1 MDSFLAGVTTW
12 DAAASGLLQ
21 DARTAPLTAL
31 FVVASAWWVKG
42 LLLAGLGGVADLRRR
57 RLPHTALWAG
67 IAAVAASIAAAGIKL
82 VVERSRPP
90 LAEPGLQPAVSLPG
104 DYSFPS
110 GHAATAFAAAAAV
123 AVCYP
128 RLRWAVLGLAA
139 LVALS
144 RVYLGVHFT
153 TDVVAGAALGTAIG
167 LATALLGRRLRRGV
181 AAGRLRPRWPARSR
195 GLEADVEPL
204 EP

>member
-1 MDSFLAGVTTW
+1 MDSLLAGVTTW